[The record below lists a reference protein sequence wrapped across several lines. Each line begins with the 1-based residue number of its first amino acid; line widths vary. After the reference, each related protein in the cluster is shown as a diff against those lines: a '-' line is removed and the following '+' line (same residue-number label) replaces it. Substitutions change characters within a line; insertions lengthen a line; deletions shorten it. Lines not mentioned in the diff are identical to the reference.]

1 MQLRLAANLPTLATV
16 RQVAALSNIPISTVA
31 YVVPVI
37 PPAPDKKFS
46 EPRYVVL
53 LALLLGSQ
61 PVATDL
67 YLPALPAIAAELGN
81 PALTLTGLMLTF
93 GFAQL
98 VLGPLSDRFGRRP
111 VLLAGCAGY
120 ALTSFAGAWVTTL
133 YGLVICRCLQ
143 GTAMAALIVCARASV
158 RDLYSP
164 VDGTRIL
171 SRGLSGL
178 GLVALT
184 SPLVGALMI
193 MYFSWHATFI
203 ATGIFALAAGIW
215 VWLYYQES
223 RPAAPKAVLTAK
235 ATTLVTNATLTVLK
249 GPRFRAWTALLA
261 ASYGMLF
268 CFLLSSGFVYITVFG
283 FSPLACGLVLAG
295 NGVAY
300 IAGTYFCRRL
310 LRRTGPDR
318 AVRVSAAFGVVGA
331 ALMLAVALVQGPQ
344 PWAMMVGQY
353 LLAYAHGVNQPCSQ
367 AGAIG
372 DFPEHAGRAAA
383 LSGFIMV
390 ITAFA
395 CGQLMAPSLGS
406 SAWPLVISNALGAVA
421 IALVAWVAVP
431 RAYAA
436 SIEQTTRT

>member
-1 MQLRLAANLPTLATV
+1 M
-16 RQVAALSNIPISTVA
+16 
-31 YVVPVI
+31 
-37 PPAPDKKFS
+37 
-46 EPRYVVL
+46 L

-81 PALTLTGLMLTF
+81 PALTLTGLMLAF
-93 GFAQL
+93 GSAQL
-98 VLGPLSDRFGRRP
+98 ILGPLSDRFGRRP
-111 VLLAGCAGY
+111 VLLAGCAAY
-120 ALTSFAGAWVTTL
+120 ALTSFLGAWVTTL

-143 GTAMAALIVCARASV
+143 GAGMAALVVCARASV

-178 GLVALT
+178 GLVALA
-184 SPLVGALMI
+184 SPMVGALMV

-203 ATGIFALAAGIW
+203 ATGIFALTAGIW

-223 RPAAPKAVLTAK
+223 RPVTAPAPPINAHVRTTIATAAAA
-235 ATTLVTNATLTVLK
+235 NATLVVLK
-249 GPRFRAWTALLA
+249 GPRFRAWTAMLA

-295 NGVAY
+295 NSVAY

-310 LRRTGPDR
+310 LRRAGPDR
-318 AVRVSAAFGVVGA
+318 AVRSSAAFGVVGA
-331 ALMLAVALVQGPQ
+331 VLMLAVAFAQGPQ
-344 PWAMMVGQY
+344 PWAMIVGQY
-353 LLAYAHGVNQPCSQ
+353 LLAYAHGVNQPCGQ

-383 LSGFIMV
+383 LSGFIMMF
-390 ITAFA
+390 TAFG

-406 SAWPLVISNALGAVA
+406 SAWPLVISNALGALA

-436 SIEQTTRT
+436 AANGTNQS

>member
-1 MQLRLAANLPTLATV
+1 M
-16 RQVAALSNIPISTVA
+16 
-31 YVVPVI
+31 
-37 PPAPDKKFS
+37 
-46 EPRYVVL
+46 L

-98 VLGPLSDRFGRRP
+98 ILGPLSDRLGRRP
-111 VLLAGCAGY
+111 VLLAGCAAY

-133 YGLVICRCLQ
+133 YGLVICRCFQ
-143 GTAMAALIVCARASV
+143 GAAMAALVVCARASV
-158 RDLYSP
+158 RDLYST

-178 GLVALT
+178 GLVALA
-184 SPLVGALMI
+184 SPLVGALMVA
-193 MYFSWHATFI
+193 YFSWHATFI
-203 ATGIFALAAGIW
+203 AVGIFALAAGVW
-215 VWLYYQES
+215 VWLYYEES
-223 RPAAPKAVLTAK
+223 RPATAPASANALTA
-235 ATTLVTNATLTVLK
+235 NATLVAPNATFAVLK
-249 GPRFRAWTALLA
+249 GPRFRAWTAMLS

-295 NGVAY
+295 NSVAY

-310 LRRTGPDR
+310 LSRVAPDR
-318 AVRVSAAFGVVGA
+318 AVRTSAAFGVVGA
-331 ALMLAVALVQGPQ
+331 ALMLAVALAQGPQ
-344 PWAMMVGQY
+344 PWAMIVGQY
-353 LLAYAHGVNQPCSQ
+353 LLAYAHGVNQPCGQ

-383 LSGFIMV
+383 LSGFIMMV
-390 ITAFA
+390 AAFV
-395 CGQLMAPSLGS
+395 CGQLIAPSLGS

-421 IALVAWVAVP
+421 IAFVAWVAVP
-431 RAYAA
+431 RAYASSVGRA
-436 SIEQTTRT
+436 ARI